1 MDTKQ
6 KIEWYRAGYEDI
18 RDIYVDMQKYIDS
31 GWRVHT
37 CLERKC
43 DVIVIYEKELDELR
57 G

>member
-6 KIEWYRAGYEDI
+6 KVEWYRAGYEGI
-18 RDIYVDMQKYIDS
+18 RDIYVDMQRYIDN

-37 CLERKC
+37 CLERNY
-43 DVIVIYEKELDELR
+43 DVIVVYEKELDELR

>member
-6 KIEWYRAGYEDI
+6 KVEWYRAGYEDI